1 MPRQCTPGWWPRR
14 TPPWHQPS
22 SRHVAENPVA
32 GSAQAPIGWN
42 VWLIGGSE
50 RWAAGTILVLG
61 SFTCGLGSPGKDA
74 ATKLLAVLGI
84 AAGALG
90 VLALVTGSLTAL
102 SFLTLDIVL
111 LWGASMIRHSRT
123 VVPAH
128 GAR

>member
-1 MPRQCTPGWWPRR
+1 MVDATTVHAWAIPRR

-61 SFTCGLGSPGKDA
+61 S
-74 ATKLLAVLGI
+74 
-84 AAGALG
+84 
-90 VLALVTGSLTAL
+90 
-102 SFLTLDIVL
+102 
-111 LWGASMIRHSRT
+111 WGASMIRHSRT

>member
-1 MPRQCTPGWWPRR
+1 MSLTR
-14 TPPWHQPS
+14 
-22 SRHVAENPVA
+22 
-32 GSAQAPIGWN
+32 
-42 VWLIGGSE
+42 
-50 RWAAGTILVLG
+50 
-61 SFTCGLGSPGKDA
+61 KDA
-74 ATKLLAVLGI
+74 EATLLTVLIVLVFAAAHQGI

-90 VLALVTGSLTAL
+90 VLALVTGSLTAF